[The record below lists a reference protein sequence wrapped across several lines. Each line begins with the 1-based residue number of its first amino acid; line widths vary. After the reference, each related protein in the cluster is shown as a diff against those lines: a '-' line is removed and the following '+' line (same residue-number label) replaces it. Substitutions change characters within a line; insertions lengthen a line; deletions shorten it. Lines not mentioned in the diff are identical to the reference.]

1 MADDIP
7 GVARKIGECLVVA
20 TVAEARRRKW
30 SKWWPRRGKRKKHSF
45 FSLLW
50 LLISPLSGNEIQ
62 IYL

>member
-7 GVARKIGECLVVA
+7 GIAGKIGECLVVA

-45 FSLLW
+45 FFSTLASYFSSLR
-50 LLISPLSGNEIQ
+50 
-62 IYL
+62 

>member
-7 GVARKIGECLVVA
+7 GIAGKIGECLVVA

-45 FSLLW
+45 FFSTLVSYFSSLR
-50 LLISPLSGNEIQ
+50 
-62 IYL
+62 